1 MKKLNIL
8 LSLVI
13 LVLSSN
19 FSLSQYC
26 GAATTNVAIT
36 PTTTVQYSTTY
47 NSARRA
53 FNFVATAGDEYTFS
67 TVGETTVDTYLRL
80 YSTSTGGT
88 LLVQNDDYNNTQS
101 EITWYCSTS
110 GTYSVLLTRW
120 TSSNTC
126 ANLNGNARIKY
137 QKGNTSG
144 STIVSIGGGEVSD
157 YNVPANHYYKYG
169 WTDMIYLQSEINT
182 VGSITKIRFQ
192 VDPLSSIPYTATN
205 QKIYMGHTTLSSF
218 PSSTVKENAQTNYV
232 SSDYT
237 LVYDGTVNWTVGWV
251 EIVLQT
257 PFPWNNTNN
266 LLIKWENRHG
276 SWTSD
281 EPYFYYTSKT
291 NTVAYK
297 VLDASYPTANGV
309 RGSLR
314 PNIKIALAD
323 PVALPIELLY
333 FKGIGGE
340 RENHLE
346 WSSASEM
353 NNDYYTIYYMNDDDL
368 VWKEVSKV
376 DGVGNSS
383 FTTKYSKNISYV
395 FKGINYYMLEQTD
408 YDGKRKTYN
417 DRIISIDNRDN
428 SIRVISKVTNLLGQE
443 VDLNTYRGVIL
454 IIFENGEMVKEIR

>member
-1 MKKLNIL
+1 MKRLFLLITIL
-8 LSLVI
+8 LVSRL
-13 LVLSSN
+13 LSA
-19 FSLSQYC
+19 QYC
-26 GAATTNVAIT
+26 NTATTNVTIT
-36 PTTTVQYSTTY
+36 PTTTVQYSATY

-53 FNFVATAGDEYTFS
+53 FNFVATAGSEYTFS

-80 YSTSTGGT
+80 YSTGTGGT
-88 LLVQNDDYNNTQS
+88 LLAESDDYNNTQS

-120 TSSNTC
+120 SASNTC
-126 ANLNGNARIKY
+126 NTLNANARIKY
-137 QKGNTSG
+137 QKGGDSG

-169 WTDMIYLQSEINT
+169 WTDMIYLKSEINT

-192 VDPLSSIPYTATN
+192 VDPLTSIPYTATN

-232 SSDYT
+232 STDYT

-251 EIVLQT
+251 EIVLQN

-266 LLIKWENRHG
+266 LLIKWENRNG
-276 SWTSD
+276 SWSSD

-297 VLDASYPTANGV
+297 VLDASYPTADGV
-309 RGSLR
+309 RGSFR

-333 FKGIGGE
+333 FKVEKFG
-340 RENHLE
+340 RYNHLT
-346 WSSASEM
+346 WSTASES
-353 NNDYYTIYYMNDDDL
+353 NNDYFEIEKTN
-368 VWKEVSKV
+368 
-376 DGVGNSS
+376 DGVDFYPITRVNGGGNSS
-383 FTTKYSKNISYV
+383 IKIDYEYDDYTKDNDV
-395 FKGINYYMLEQTD
+395 NYYRLKQID
-408 YDGKRKTYN
+408 YDAKFTFS
-417 DRIISIDNRDN
+417 DLISVDNRIKPKIV
-428 SIRVISKVTNLLGQE
+428 SRMVSLMGTE
-443 VDLNTYRGVIL
+443 VNEMYRGIVLVEYTDGSIEK
-454 IIFENGEMVKEIR
+454 IIR

>member
-1 MKKLNIL
+1 MKTFIL
-8 LSLVI
+8 FFYI
-13 LVLSSN
+13 LISF
-19 FSLSQYC
+19 FSVSQYC
-26 GAATTNVAIT
+26 NTATTNVAIT

-47 NSARRA
+47 SSGRRA
-53 FNFVATAGDEYTFS
+53 FNFAATAGVEYTFS

-205 QKIYMGHTTLSSF
+205 QKIYMGHTTLSIF
-218 PSSTVKENAQTNYV
+218 PSIVKENAQTNYV

-323 PVALPIELLY
+323 QVALPIELLY

-346 WSSASEM
+346 WSSASES